1 VPQERNVNATK
12 ESIVAAIQDEL
23 SAGEI
28 DNAHGITSDNIQ
40 AHLVE
45 PRLETFGGLSD
56 ETPELDL
63 WVVLEEYP
71 GDIRG
76 YLVTY
81 DPTNASYGLA
91 VTSTDGK
98 GLYIGAYGS
107 FLKALNSM

>member
-1 VPQERNVNATK
+1 MTTTK
-12 ESIVAAIQDEL
+12 EAIVAAIDKEL
-23 SAGEI
+23 SGGEI
-28 DNAHGITSDNIQ
+28 HNAHGITSDNIQ

-45 PRLETFGGLSD
+45 PRLETFRGLSD

-81 DPTNASYGLA
+81 DPTNASFGLA
-91 VTSTDGK
+91 VTSADGE

>member
-1 VPQERNVNATK
+1 VAQERNVNATK

-28 DNAHGITSDNIQ
+28 DNAHGITQATIR

-45 PRLETFGGLSD
+45 PSLETFRCLSD
-56 ETPELDL
+56 ETPELEL
-63 WVVLEEYP
+63 WVVLEEDP

-81 DPTNASYGLA
+81 DPENASFGLA
-91 VTSTDGK
+91 VRSADGE

-107 FLKALNSM
+107 FIKAVNSM